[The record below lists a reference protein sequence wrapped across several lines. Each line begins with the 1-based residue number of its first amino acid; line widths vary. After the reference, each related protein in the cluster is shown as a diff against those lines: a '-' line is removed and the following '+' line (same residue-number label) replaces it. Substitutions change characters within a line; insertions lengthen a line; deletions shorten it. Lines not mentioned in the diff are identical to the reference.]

1 MKISLLITSIFL
13 LIFVVACS
21 DTVTPEKIEK
31 TVVSEKVSEEEQ
43 YRYYS
48 FETDQ
53 FIPASEASTKKWDMR
68 LPAIKQ
74 LGKSRTIDIV
84 FNSLYVNPVG
94 EVTGGMRD
102 LPYSFVTSIDGAF
115 NPDYLN
121 DTTKRI
127 INPQVLGN
135 PQELYFQYANTVV
148 TPNPNKTVVL
158 RLTEGTGPTTWV
170 KLQIISLY
178 KGNPII
184 PTALDSLSFYSFRY
198 TKTKGG
204 SF

>member
-1 MKISLLITSIFL
+1 MKFL
-13 LIFVVACS
+13 LLLLTSFLSFLVVSCS
-21 DTVTPEKIEK
+21 DSVTTEIIEK
-31 TVVSEKVSEEEQ
+31 TVVSEKVSEEQ
-43 YRYYS
+43 AFRYYS

-68 LPAIKQ
+68 LPAIRQ
-74 LGKSRTIDIV
+74 LGQSRTIDIV

-102 LPYSFVTSIDGAF
+102 VPYSFVTNMEGAF
-115 NPDYLN
+115 NPDYLT
-121 DTTKRI
+121 DTSKRI

-135 PQELYFQYANTVV
+135 PQNLYFQYANTVV

-158 RLTEGTGPTTWV
+158 RLSNGESPTWV

-178 KGNPII
+178 KGNPIV

-198 TKTKGG
+198 TKTKG
-204 SF
+204 SKFQ

>member
-1 MKISLLITSIFL
+1 MKFL
-13 LIFVVACS
+13 LLLLTSFLSFLFVSCS
-21 DTVTPEKIEK
+21 DTVTSEIIEK
-31 TVVSEKVSEEEQ
+31 TVVSEKVSEEEE

-53 FIPASEASTKKWDMR
+53 FIPASDASTKKWDIR

-94 EVTGGMRD
+94 EVTGGIRD
-102 LPYSFVTSIDGAF
+102 IPYSFVKDMIGGF
-115 NPDYLN
+115 NPDYLM

-135 PQELYFQYANTVV
+135 PQFLYFQYANTVV

-158 RLTEGTGPTTWV
+158 RLSNGESPTWV

-178 KGNPII
+178 KGNPIV

>member
-1 MKISLLITSIFL
+1 MKFLLLSVTSILTIL
-13 LIFVVACS
+13 LLSCS
-21 DTVTPEKIEK
+21 DSVTPEIIEK
-31 TVVSEKVSEEEQ
+31 TVVNEKVSEEEE

-53 FIPASEASTKKWDMR
+53 FIPATEASTKKWDMR
-68 LPAIKQ
+68 IPAIKQ

-102 LPYSFVTSIDGAF
+102 VPYSFVTNIDGAF
-115 NPDYLN
+115 NPDYLS

-135 PQELYFQYANTVV
+135 PQNLYFQYANTVV

-158 RLTEGTGPTTWV
+158 RLSNGESPTWV

-178 KGNPII
+178 KGNPIV

>member
-1 MKISLLITSIFL
+1 MKLQLVLSSFL
-13 LIFVVACS
+13 LLVLLLSCS
-21 DTVTPEKIEK
+21 ETEKPAITEK
-31 TVVSEKVSEEEQ
+31 TVISEKVSEEEQ

-53 FIPASEASTKKWDMR
+53 FIPASEVSTKKWDMR

-94 EVTGGMRD
+94 EVTGGMRE
-102 LPYSFVTSIDGAF
+102 LPYSFVKDMSGGF

-135 PQELYFQYANTVV
+135 PQELYFQYSNTVV
-148 TPNPNKTVVL
+148 TPNPNRTIVL
-158 RLTEGTGPTTWV
+158 RLSNEASPTWV
-170 KLQIISLY
+170 KLQIISMY
-178 KGNPII
+178 KGNPIV

-198 TKTKGG
+198 TKTKGT
-204 SF
+204 SFQ

>member
-1 MKISLLITSIFL
+1 MKMPFVLATIFL
-13 LIFVVACS
+13 SILMISCS
-21 DTVTPEKIEK
+21 DTVTPEIIEK
-31 TVVSEKVSEEEQ
+31 TVTNEKVSEEQ
-43 YRYYS
+43 QFRYYS

-53 FIPASEASTKKWDMR
+53 FIPDSLASTNKWDMR

-102 LPYSFVTSIDGAF
+102 LPYSFVKNIDGGF
-115 NPDYLN
+115 NPDYLT

-127 INPQVLGN
+127 INPQVIGN
-135 PQELYFQYANTVV
+135 PQELYFQYSSTIV

-158 RLTEGTGPTTWV
+158 RLSNGTSPTWV

-178 KGNPII
+178 KGNPIV

>member
-1 MKISLLITSIFL
+1 MKIVVFL
-13 LIFVVACS
+13 SALCLASFFVSCS
-21 DTVTPEKIEK
+21 ESSTPVSTEK

-74 LGKSRTIDIV
+74 LGQSRTVDIV
-84 FNSLYVNPVG
+84 FNSGNVNPVG
-94 EVTGGMRD
+94 EVLGQMRN
-102 LPYSFVTSIDGAF
+102 LPYSFVKDMGGEF
-115 NPDYLN
+115 NPDYLL
-121 DTTKRI
+121 DTAKRI
-127 INPQVLGN
+127 INPYVIGN
-135 PQELYFQYANTVV
+135 PQDLYFQYANTVV
-148 TPNPNKTVVL
+148 TPNPSKTVVL
-158 RLTEGTGPTTWV
+158 RLTNGDNPTWV

-178 KGNPII
+178 KGNPIV
-184 PTALDSLSFYSFRY
+184 PTFTDSLSFYSFRY
-198 TKTKGG
+198 TKTKGT

>member
-1 MKISLLITSIFL
+1 MKFL
-13 LIFVVACS
+13 LLLLTSFLSFLVVSCS
-21 DTVTPEKIEK
+21 DSVTTEIIEK
-31 TVVSEKVSEEEQ
+31 TVVSEKVSEEQ
-43 YRYYS
+43 AFRYYS

-68 LPAIKQ
+68 LPAIRQ
-74 LGKSRTIDIV
+74 LGQSRTIDIV

-102 LPYSFVTSIDGAF
+102 LPYSFVKDMIGGF
-115 NPDYLN
+115 NPDYLM

-135 PQELYFQYANTVV
+135 PQFLYFQYANTVV
-148 TPNPNKTVVL
+148 TPNPNKTIVL
-158 RLTEGTGPTTWV
+158 RLSNGSSPTWV

-178 KGNPII
+178 KGNPLV
-184 PTALDSLSFYSFRY
+184 PTAFDSLSFYSFRY

>member
-1 MKISLLITSIFL
+1 MKLIVLLTL
-13 LIFVVACS
+13 LCVSSFFVSCS
-21 DTVTPEKIEK
+21 ETTTPASIEK

-53 FIPASEASTKKWDMR
+53 FIPASEASTTKWDMR

-74 LGKSRTIDIV
+74 LGQSRTIDIV
-84 FNSLYVNPVG
+84 FNSIYVNPIG
-94 EVTGGMRD
+94 EVMGGMRD
-102 LPYSFVTSIDGAF
+102 LPYSFVKDMSGAF
-115 NPDYLN
+115 NPDYLQ
-121 DTTKRI
+121 DTSKRI
-127 INPQVLGN
+127 VNPYVLGN

-148 TPNPNKTVVL
+148 TPNPNKTIVL
-158 RLTEGTGPTTWV
+158 RLTNAESPTWV

-178 KGNPII
+178 KGNPIV
-184 PTALDSLSFYSFRY
+184 PTFTDSLSFYSFRY
-198 TKTKGG
+198 TKTKGT